1 MEKEPHLKLYRLK
14 TDFSIERLHAIYYSE
29 FSKDHVFAG
38 EKHNFWE
45 FMYVSRGVI
54 YTSLEDLQFTLQTE
68 EAILIPPNQ
77 FHRVFGNGQ
86 NSSDV
91 ITISFASDF
100 KGFYDIAGK
109 TLKTSQIIHTIL
121 INIIG
126 ELGIKDTFTY
136 KVNLFLQNKSNQ
148 PMLHHAIK
156 IYLELLLIHLFR
168 ENVGGK
174 KDVAVTIKEIPT
186 EDDSLFAQMVQYL
199 NENIDKNYNLSL
211 LSRQFLLSKERVRQ
225 IFLKCSGMNFKR
237 YYIHLKIEKA
247 KVLLRETNYS
257 VTEIS
262 EFLGYTS
269 IHYFSEVF
277 TATVGISPKHY
288 RASLFVH

>member
-1 MEKEPHLKLYRLK
+1 MDKEHHLKLYRLK

-29 FSKDHVFAG
+29 FSKDHVFMG

-45 FMYVSRGVI
+45 LMYISRGI
-54 YTSLEDLQFTLQTE
+54 ICTTLDDTQFTLQTE

-86 NSSDV
+86 HSSDV

-109 TLKTSQIIHTIL
+109 PLKTSQIIHIIL
-121 INIIG
+121 KNIIS

-136 KVNLFLQNKSNQ
+136 KVNLFLYNKSTNI
-148 PMLHHAIK
+148 MLHHAIK

-168 ENVGGK
+168 ENMGGA
-174 KDVAVTIKEIPT
+174 KDATVEIKTAPT

-199 NENIDKNYNLSL
+199 TENIDKTVDLEK
-211 LSRQFLLSKERVRQ
+211 LSRQFLMSKERVRH
-225 IFLKCSGMNFKR
+225 IFFKSSGMNYKR

-247 KVLLRETNYS
+247 KILLRETNYS
-257 VTEIS
+257 ITEIS

-269 IHYFSEVF
+269 IHYFSEIF
-277 TATVGISPKHY
+277 TATVGISPKAY